1 MALLNKTAKGQ
12 ISESFTCLDEFST
25 AHLTASNHLHLF
37 LLEKDSFSAKQLKL
51 KEIKEREVT
60 GKAAFLQI
68 TQEIEEQE
76 ARSATLKTQRGV
88 LLQQNR
94 ELAASYKGVLQEA
107 QSIKSSLEGKK
118 DAAKEWLSQEE
129 EAVIAK
135 QKCLAVWE
143 ELRGFEFDSL

>member
-1 MALLNKTAKGQ
+1 M
-12 ISESFTCLDEFST
+12 
-25 AHLTASNHLHLF
+25 
-37 LLEKDSFSAKQLKL
+37 
-51 KEIKEREVT
+51 T

-76 ARSATLKTQRGV
+76 ARLATLKTQRGV

-94 ELAASYKGVLQEA
+94 ELAASYRGVLQEA

-129 EAVIAK
+129 EAVITK
-135 QKCLAVWE
+135 QKCLAICE
-143 ELRGFEFDSL
+143 ELRGFDFDSL